1 MLSPLATPAARQ
13 AHAERELALAAIV
26 CRYRVELERKEH
38 ARDLARRDLS
48 WCRIDV
54 QEVH

>member
-1 MLSPLATPAARQ
+1 MQSPLATPTARQ
-13 AHAERELALAAIV
+13 ARELALAAIV

-48 WCRIDV
+48 WCRLDF